1 MRKISAWKVRVCSK
15 YGGGK
20 FDVLA
25 PNYKCAAQM
34 AIAAARKEYGDRK
47 ARIEPLDI
55 EFQAE
60 YDKDGKA

>member
-1 MRKISAWKVRVCSK
+1 
-15 YGGGK
+15 
-20 FDVLA
+20 
-25 PNYKCAAQM
+25 M

-60 YDKDGKA
+60 YDKDGKAWARLYGKGKSIPGYKRATNRKSYERN